1 MMMVN
6 FYVLWNFIIWRMVLS
21 LVFVVGFIWF
31 DVISVIVG
39 ESLVFFLLLI
49 WWMMC
54 KFGGKVVLNIRNEKY
69 MCLNIL

>member
-54 KFGGKVVLNIRNEKY
+54 KFGGKVVLN
-69 MCLNIL
+69 

>member
-31 DVISVIVG
+31 DVISVIVE

-54 KFGGKVVLNIRNEKY
+54 KFGGKVVLNIRNE
-69 MCLNIL
+69 